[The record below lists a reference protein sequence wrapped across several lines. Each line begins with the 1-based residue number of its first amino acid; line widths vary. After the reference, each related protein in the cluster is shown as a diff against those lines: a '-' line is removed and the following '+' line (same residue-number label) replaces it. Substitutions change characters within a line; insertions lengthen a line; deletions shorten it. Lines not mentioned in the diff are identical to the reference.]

1 MLHGGQGAESIRRDW
16 QLNPK
21 GGVSE
26 GSLDSLGNVRLRA
39 DLALASLGT
48 MQSLIHV
55 REQVD
60 ELSAEDRQGL
70 LAYLI
75 HSLPSPPVGAD
86 DHEIMQREAEMDA
99 GEVLAISH
107 QQFLSEVGRG

>member
-1 MLHGGQGAESIRRDW
+1 M
-16 QLNPK
+16 
-21 GGVSE
+21 
-26 GSLDSLGNVRLRA
+26 RLRA

>member
-1 MLHGGQGAESIRRDW
+1 MLHGGQARRVSGGTGNSTPKAEWGKVHDT
-16 QLNPK
+16 P
-21 GGVSE
+21 
-26 GSLDSLGNVRLRA
+26 GNVRLRA
-39 DLALASLGT
+39 DLWLASLST

-55 REQVD
+55 REQVN

-75 HSLPSPPVGAD
+75 HSLPSPPLAPD